1 MKLVEIV
8 FRIFVR
14 YLLRC
19 SNSVKLQALEHLH
32 LFSKNLTIISKRSY
46 LSNTFSGFLCRTFQ
60 GSGTTVEQCSVRI
73 TFPKKLFAQKAY
85 LRILP
90 ALLLKAE
97 LKYFSTVST
106 DLVAI
111 DFVEHLLEAAS
122 KTL

>member
-1 MKLVEIV
+1 MFCKD
-8 FRIFVR
+8 R
-14 YLLRC
+14 
-19 SNSVKLQALEHLH
+19 
-32 LFSKNLTIISKRSY
+32 FSKK
-46 LSNTFSGFLCRTFQ
+46 
-60 GSGTTVEQCSVRI
+60 TVC
-73 TFPKKLFAQKAY
+73 TKAY

-111 DFVEHLLEAAS
+111 DFVEHLLEDAS